1 MLILDEGKHSK
12 AYKINIKLTISYSFD
27 PAPINSFDHF
37 LEFFLKKWSI
47 ILNKRKSPSISVVS
61 LQILIFKNNVEI
73 IFFSQKLRLK

>member
-12 AYKINIKLTISYSFD
+12 AYKINIKLTISYSFY
-27 PAPINSFDHF
+27 PAFDHF

-73 IFFSQKLRLK
+73 IFFHRN

>member
-12 AYKINIKLTISYSFD
+12 AYKINIKLTISYSFY

-37 LEFFLKKWSI
+37 LEFFFKKWSI

-73 IFFSQKLRLK
+73 IFFHRN